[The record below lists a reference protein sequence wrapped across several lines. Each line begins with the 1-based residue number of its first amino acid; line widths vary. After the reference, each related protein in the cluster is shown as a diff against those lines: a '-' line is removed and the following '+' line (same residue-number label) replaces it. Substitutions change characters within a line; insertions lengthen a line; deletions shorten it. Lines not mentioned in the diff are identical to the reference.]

1 MQNDEDIRKNF
12 LEIILLETDLK
23 VKYIRSKVLLSK
35 F

>member
-1 MQNDEDIRKNF
+1 MQNDEDVRKNF

-23 VKYIRSKVLLSK
+23 VKYIRSKGLLSK